1 MEFIDHYLKSVR
13 FEFHKYKQMG
23 DKTFSQLTNDEILWK
38 YNDDDNSVS
47 QIVKHISGNL
57 LSRWTNI
64 FTEDGEK
71 PWRDRDQEFEDPF
84 TSKEAM
90 IASWENAW
98 QCLFN
103 TLGTINATNFHEQI
117 KIRNEEHSLIEA
129 INRQMTHYAAHVGQI
144 VYLGKMI
151 KGQEWISLSIPKG
164 QSETY
169 NKEKFNR

>member
-23 DKTFSQLTNDEILWK
+23 DKTFSQLSNDEILWK

-84 TSKEAM
+84 TSKEDM
-90 IASWENAW
+90 IGSWENAW

-103 TLGTINATNFHEQI
+103 TLATINATNFHEQI
-117 KIRNEEHSLIEA
+117 KIRDEEHSLIEA
-129 INRQMTHYAAHVGQI
+129 INRQMTHYAVHVGQI
-144 VYLGKMI
+144 VFLGKMI

-164 QSETY
+164 QSETF
-169 NKEKFNR
+169 NKRKFNR

>member
-1 MEFIDHYLKSVR
+1 MEFIENYLKSVR

-23 DKTFSQLTNDEILWK
+23 DKTFSQLNNAEILWNYK
-38 YNDDDNSVS
+38 EDDNSVS

-71 PWRDRDQEFEDPF
+71 PWRERDQEFENPY
-84 TSKEAM
+84 TSKEEM

-98 QCLFN
+98 QCLFD
-103 TLGTINATNFHEQI
+103 TLATINATNFHKRI

-129 INRQMTHYAAHVGQI
+129 INRQLTHYAAHVGQI

-151 KGQEWISLSIPKG
+151 KGREWKSLSIPKG
-164 QSETY
+164 QSETF

>member
-1 MEFIDHYLKSVR
+1 
-13 FEFHKYKQMG
+13 
-23 DKTFSQLTNDEILWK
+23 
-38 YNDDDNSVS
+38 
-47 QIVKHISGNL
+47 
-57 LSRWTNI
+57 
-64 FTEDGEK
+64 
-71 PWRDRDQEFEDPF
+71 
-84 TSKEAM
+84 M